1 MDMFVNKAVMGPHDL
16 QTHDLKPGDILLFSY
31 IKGDFESELIHKLTR
46 SPVSHAALVAADP
59 SQLIE
64 QTPPKIRQQPI
75 AERIKGRTIEV
86 MRLQP
91 ADSAQTNAVVAAAQR
106 YLSQQVPYSMAL
118 DYALAVLFAA
128 DTLDLSAVEQ
138 TIMAELM
145 LLAMHDVHDTPHGQP
160 LMVCS
165 TLVSQ
170 CFIDAKVDLALVP
183 ETLPLAFIDK
193 MIALL
198 STELPDQDELP
209 APQVSLTS
217 LLQQPSQ
224 HLKQHSA
231 QMLAKASLKLAR
243 VLCQR
248 LNLPVG
254 EGVLDALRTLKQHQ
268 AMFISPNDLLVN
280 ARALAH
286 VGQIIT
292 P

>member
-1 MDMFVNKAVMGPHDL
+1 MDMLPATPVLSIHEL
-16 QTHDLKPGDILLFSY
+16 QPGDILLFSY
-31 IKGDFESELIHKLTR
+31 IKGDVESELIHQLTG
-46 SPVSHAALVAADP
+46 SPVSHAALVAAEP
-59 SQLIE
+59 TQLIE
-64 QTPPKIRQQPI
+64 QTPPHIRQQPI
-75 AERIKGRTIEV
+75 ADRIKARTIDV
-86 MRLQP
+86 MRLRHP
-91 ADSAQTNAVVAAAQR
+91 DNASSVAVVAAAER
-106 YLSQQVPYSMAL
+106 YLAQQVPYSMAL

-128 DTLDLSAVEQ
+128 DKFDLNAVEQ
-138 TIMAELM
+138 TIIAELM
-145 LLAMHDVHDTPHGQP
+145 LLAMHDVHDTPHDQP

-170 CFIDAKVDLALVP
+170 CYIDANVDLGLTP

-198 STELPDQDELP
+198 SQQMPDPGALP
-209 APQVSLTS
+209 APQVSLPV
-217 LLQQPSQ
+217 LLQTSAS
-224 HLKQHSA
+224 HLRQHSA
-231 QMLAKASLKLAR
+231 QMLAKASLKLAS

-254 EGVLDALRTLKQHQ
+254 EGVLDALLTLKQHQ

-280 ARALAH
+280 AHALVH